1 MNSHRKPRTSSPL
14 TQRAMRVGLFA
25 AGVAGVAT
33 AVPAQ
38 VATAAPHAAVATDHV
53 FTHADR
59 AHHTQAK
66 DSFTVRQ
73 YGAVKAAAVRN
84 QANAVSAGCS
94 ADDACRSVAL
104 SFQVV
109 TFAGERTHLNA
120 VNISDAANKHCNG
133 CQTLAGAYQFVV
145 STPTPFTFDTGTRR
159 RLDDIHRRLDALTR
173 SSLPAT
179 ELRTRVEGLAGEVT
193 AVLNDAVAKAPKS
206 HTTKG
211 EARPSVAMH
220 RHLDGWPGH

>member
-1 MNSHRKPRTSSPL
+1 MNVHRKPRSSTRPF
-14 TQRAMRVGLFA
+14 TQRAVRIGLLA

-38 VATAAPHAAVATDHV
+38 AATAAPHAAVASDHV

-59 AHHTQAK
+59 AHHTQAE

-73 YGAVKAAAVRN
+73 FGTVNAAAVRN

-104 SFQVV
+104 SFQIV
-109 TFAGERTHLNA
+109 TIAGEHTHLNA
-120 VNISDAANKHCNG
+120 VNLSDAANKKCTG

-145 STPTPFTFDTGTRR
+145 STPSPFTLDDTARR
-159 RLDDIHRRLDALTR
+159 QLADIHRRLDELTR
-173 SSLPAT
+173 SSLPAAD
-179 ELRTRVEGLAGEVT
+179 LKSQVDGLAAEVT
-193 AVLNDAVAKAPKS
+193 GVLHDAAAHAPKGGAQPEV
-206 HTTKG
+206 TL
-211 EARPSVAMH
+211 H
-220 RHLDGWPGH
+220 RQLDGWPGH